1 MALNPASDFYAVGGT
16 MSVREP
22 SYVARKADHELVE
35 RLLAGEFCYVL
46 TASQMGKSSLMVR
59 AADRLRQQ
67 GVALAMLDLAAGGQ
81 NVTLDQWY
89 DGLLLRVGQQLKL
102 EDELEDYWVNNGRLG
117 PCERFFS
124 ALRQVAMPFLLEQPQ
139 HRDKPR
145 GQLVLFVDE
154 IDNVRSLPFATD
166 EFFAAIRECL
176 NHRSQDPLLQQLA
189 FCLLGIAMPAELIKD
204 PNRTPFNIGYRVELT
219 DFTRDEARHFL
230 AGLDRSRLPLLEPEA
245 LLDRVLYWT
254 HGHPYLTQQM
264 FSHIARRGQECDPAP
279 GATCVDRLCDE
290 LFLSARAR
298 EANDNLLFVRE
309 RLLRTRADLV
319 ILLDLYEQVLAG
331 ETVLDDEQSAE
342 INQLRLAG
350 IVRTEGH
357 RLAVRNRIYRE
368 VFSHAWVQQV
378 KPLAELEVSEGQR
391 IRIRSNFTLGR
402 TDANDLP
409 LPDIKVSRR
418 HALVQKQGN
427 NELLLVD
434 LGSRNGTFLNGQRVT
449 TASLLRDKDRI
460 SIGPYRL
467 IFHQPNA
474 PRRDADHPTTLD
486 RTVFEP

>member
-1 MALNPASDFYAVGGT
+1 MTPNSASDFYAVGGT
-16 MSVREP
+16 MSVDAP
-22 SYVARKADHELVE
+22 SYVERKADHELVE
-35 RLLAGEFCYVL
+35 QLLAGEFCYVL

-67 GVALAMLDLAAGGQ
+67 GVALVMLDLAAGGQ

-89 DGLLLRVGQQLKL
+89 DGLLLRVGQQLQL
-102 EDELEDYWVNNGRLG
+102 EDELEDFWVNHPRLG
-117 PCERFFS
+117 PCERFFT
-124 ALRQVAMPFLLEQPQ
+124 ALRDTALPSLADRSARQ
-139 HRDKPR
+139 R
-145 GQLVLFVDE
+145 LVLFVDE
-154 IDNVRSLPFATD
+154 IDNVRSLPFPTD

-176 NHRSQDPLLQQLA
+176 NHRSQDLLLERLA
-189 FCLLGIAMPAELIKD
+189 FCLLGIAMPADLIKD
-204 PNRTPFNIGYRVELT
+204 PDRTPFNIGRRIELA
-219 DFTRDEARHFL
+219 DFTRTEASHFL
-230 AGLDRSRLPLLEPEA
+230 SGLDRNQLPMVEPESV
-245 LLDRVLYWT
+245 LGRVMYWT
-254 HGHPYLTQQM
+254 HGHPFLTQQL
-264 FSHIARRGQECDPAP
+264 FSELSRRGRDCGPATGP
-279 GATCVDRLCDE
+279 VCVDRLCDE

-298 EANDNLLFVRE
+298 ESNDNLLFVRE

-319 ILLDLYEQVLAG
+319 TLLDLYEKVLAG
-331 ETVLDDEQSAE
+331 EPVPDDEQSPE

-357 RLAVRNRIYRE
+357 RLVVRNRIYRE
-368 VFSHAWVQQV
+368 VFNRVWVQQV
-378 KPLAELEVSEGQR
+378 KPLAELETPEGQR

-402 TDANDLP
+402 TEANDLS

-418 HALVQKQGN
+418 HALLQKQAN

-449 TASLLRDKDRI
+449 TATLLRDKDRI

-467 IFHQPNA
+467 VFHQPNA